1 MNWIL
6 PCFFLFFCAYGLLT
20 ASVKLALVLCYQAQR
35 LHMHCLFPPLPHPL
49 LNLAFCDCACV
60 LSESILYT
68 CTVMAPWMD
77 VTSWIYLPSSRLR
90 WGHGQLH
97 AFTGYALLMHA
108 CMDFV
113 FTRGGCNYHI
123 SFKKKKKNLHGL
135 KALNYLGFG
144 IARNLIVLSRIFQLK
159 KTLFNYYGISC
170 WRIMFIFAKII

>member
-1 MNWIL
+1 M

-60 LSESILYT
+60 LSESIFVHVYGDGPLNGCHIMNLLAQFEASMRPWPVT
-68 CTVMAPWMD
+68 C
-77 VTSWIYLPSSRLR
+77 I
-90 WGHGQLH
+90 HGICS
-97 AFTGYALLMHA
+97 AHA
-108 CMDFV
+108 CMDFF
-113 FTRGGCNYHI
+113 FTGGRCNYH
-123 SFKKKKKNLHGL
+123 SKLKKKTLHGL

-159 KTLFNYYGISC
+159 KNSI
-170 WRIMFIFAKII
+170 

>member
-60 LSESILYT
+60 LSESIFVHVYGDG
-68 CTVMAPWMD
+68 PWMD

-108 CMDFV
+108 WTFF
-113 FTRGGCNYHI
+113 FTGGRCNYH
-123 SFKKKKKNLHGL
+123 SKLKKKTLHGL

-159 KTLFNYYGISC
+159 KKLYL
-170 WRIMFIFAKII
+170 IIIG

>member
-1 MNWIL
+1 LKHMNWIL

-123 SFKKKKKNLHGL
+123 SLKKKKKTFM
-135 KALNYLGFG
+135 A
-144 IARNLIVLSRIFQLK
+144 
-159 KTLFNYYGISC
+159 
-170 WRIMFIFAKII
+170 WRPWTTWDLA